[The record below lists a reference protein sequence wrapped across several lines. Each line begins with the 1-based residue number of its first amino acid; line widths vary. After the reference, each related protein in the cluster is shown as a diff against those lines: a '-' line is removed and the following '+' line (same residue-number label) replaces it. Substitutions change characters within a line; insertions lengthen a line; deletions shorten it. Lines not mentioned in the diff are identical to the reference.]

1 MSAREVGETATERCL
16 KCGGVMKVAGEDVPY
31 WLSGLLDRTSKHFEV
46 EDFIATPDR
55 AELEVSAEDEKK
67 SFKSLLHSLGSYG
80 YIPAMRRFGG
90 STKLVVLK
98 RPDLRPHRV
107 GINAILLV
115 VTLIST
121 FMAGYYFL
129 PFRGDVVYSFAFSI
143 SIMLLLSAHELGH
156 IIAARES
163 GVDVSLPYFIP
174 APSSL
179 GTFGALIN
187 VREPIPSR
195 DELVRMGAAGPLVG
209 FALAVPITLV
219 GLMRSVPDAS
229 GMGLPF
235 APAAFVLLQL
245 LVFGHVPGAMR
256 ITPLALAGWVAM
268 VLTMFNLI
276 PAGQLDGGHISR
288 ALMGSRRHYAVT
300 RTIGFAFL
308 LSGIFYIES
317 PLWIWGFLILFLFR
331 GEHTGPL
338 DDVSRISRR
347 MKKLALMSF
356 IVFLLCLPVP
366 IV

>member
-1 MSAREVGETATERCL
+1 MSARDVGEMAPERCL
-16 KCGGVMKVAGEDVPY
+16 KCGCGMKVAGEDVPS
-31 WLSGLLDRTSKHFEV
+31 WLSGLLNQTSKHFEL
-46 EDFIATPDR
+46 EDFIATPER
-55 AELEVSAEDEKK
+55 AEFEVSADDEKK
-67 SFKSLLHSLGSYG
+67 SFKSLFQSLGRRG
-80 YIPAMRRFGG
+80 YIPAMRRLGG

-98 RPDLRPHRV
+98 RPELRPHKI
-107 GINAILLV
+107 GINAVLLV
-115 VTLIST
+115 VTFLST
-121 FMAGYYFL
+121 FLAGYYFL
-129 PFRGDVVYSFAFSI
+129 PFRGDVVYSFAFSV
-143 SIMLLLSAHELGH
+143 SIMLLLGAHELGH

-163 GVDVSLPYFIP
+163 GIDVSLPYFIP

-195 DELVRMGAAGPLVG
+195 DELVRMGAAGPLMG
-209 FALAVPITLV
+209 FALAVPIVFV
-219 GLMRSVPDAS
+219 GLLRSVPDPS
-229 GMGLPF
+229 GMALPF
-235 APAAFVLLQL
+235 APAAFAFLEI
-245 LVFGHVPGAMR
+245 LVFGHAPGALR

-308 LSGIFYIES
+308 LSGIFFIES

-331 GEHTGPL
+331 GEHVGPL

-347 MKKLALMSF
+347 MKKLALISF

-366 IV
+366 IG